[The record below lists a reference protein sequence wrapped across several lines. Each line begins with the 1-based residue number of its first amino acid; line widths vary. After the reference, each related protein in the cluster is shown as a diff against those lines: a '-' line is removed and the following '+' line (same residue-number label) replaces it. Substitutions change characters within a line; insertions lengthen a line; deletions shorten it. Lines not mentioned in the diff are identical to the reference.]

1 MPEVPPEEI
10 TRLLHAWNDGDSQ
23 ALDKLAALVES
34 DLRRLAQIF
43 MQKERAEHTL
53 QPTALMSE
61 TFIRLMQWKNPNC
74 ENRVH
79 FMRVAA
85 AIMRRVL
92 VDHARRRDA
101 SAELNSHIK
110 PTTTERGANLVA
122 LDDAL
127 KQLAEL
133 DRRKSEIVELRF
145 FGGYS
150 VAETAE
156 ILGISPMTV
165 KRDWN
170 VAQAWLRSELDE

>member
-1 MPEVPPEEI
+1 
-10 TRLLHAWNDGDSQ
+10 
-23 ALDKLAALVES
+23 
-34 DLRRLAQIF
+34 
-43 MQKERAEHTL
+43 
-53 QPTALMSE
+53 
-61 TFIRLMQWKNPNC
+61 MQWKNPNC